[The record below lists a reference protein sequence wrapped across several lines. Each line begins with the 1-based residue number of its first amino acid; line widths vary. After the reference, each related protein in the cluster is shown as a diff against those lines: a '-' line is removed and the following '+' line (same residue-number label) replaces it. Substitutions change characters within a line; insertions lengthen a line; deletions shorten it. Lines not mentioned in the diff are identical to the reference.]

1 MQGPYTPLRL
11 LRLIYHLPNF
21 ARLFWRLLRDPR
33 VPVYKKALPVIA
45 GLICLGYVIFPFDA
59 LPDWPYAILGHLDDT
74 TVVLL
79 IMAPSIWLYIR
90 LRPKELVREHSRQ
103 INSGVP

>member
-1 MQGPYTPLRL
+1 M
-11 LRLIYHLPNF
+11 
-21 ARLFWRLLRDPR
+21 
-33 VPVYKKALPVIA
+33 PVYKKALPVIA
-45 GLICLGYVIFPFDA
+45 GLICFGYVIFPFDV

-79 IMAPSIWLYIR
+79 IMAPSIWLFIR
-90 LRPKELVREHSRQ
+90 VCPKELVREHSRQ